1 MIENNTN
8 IPKEIYIRLN
18 KQDFIGKKLEFQK
31 IQGDY
36 AYYANFEGACT
47 ITDYINIKNIK
58 EYENK
63 SFFYDK
69 KSLIEATLKNIN
81 RLKERAET
89 ALEEV
94 IKEG

>member
-1 MIENNTN
+1 MTESNVN
-8 IPKEIYIRLN
+8 IPKEIYIRSN

-36 AYYANFEGACT
+36 AYYAKFEGACT

-63 SFFYDK
+63 SFFYDR
-69 KSLIEATLKNIN
+69 KSLIEATLKDIN
-81 RLKERAET
+81 RLKERAE
-89 ALEEV
+89 AAFKEV
-94 IKEG
+94 AKEG

>member
-18 KQDFIGKKLEFQK
+18 KRDFIGKKLEFQK

-69 KSLIEATLKNIN
+69 KSLIEATLKDIN
-81 RLKERAET
+81 RLKERAEA

-94 IKEG
+94 TKEG